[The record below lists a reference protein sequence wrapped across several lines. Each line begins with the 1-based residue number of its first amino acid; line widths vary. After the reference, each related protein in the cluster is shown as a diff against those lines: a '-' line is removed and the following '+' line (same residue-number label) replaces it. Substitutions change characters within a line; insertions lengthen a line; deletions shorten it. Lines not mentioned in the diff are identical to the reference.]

1 MVNVGENPFQSEQLS
16 RLRRRIAKNTSN
28 SKSVA
33 PHVLT
38 SIEVNYNSVEIAR
51 NSIREDWKSQV
62 PFSLTYL
69 PFVAVATCRALSEY
83 PRLNASLD
91 NGEIRIYES
100 VNLAF
105 AVDLD
110 YEGLVAPIVRAV
122 EKMSVGEV
130 ALAIFDI
137 SQRAR
142 KNELVPDDVSG
153 ATFTLTNAGSYGTML
168 SFPIINQPNVAIL
181 STDGVHRKPV
191 VVSDA
196 NGEESICV
204 ASVGVLSLAWDH
216 RPFDGAYVASFM
228 QRLKTLIESTNW
240 VDEIA
245 LPE

>member
-1 MVNVGENPFQSEQLS
+1 M
-16 RLRRRIAKNTSN
+16 
-28 SKSVA
+28 
-33 PHVLT
+33 
-38 SIEVNYNSVEIAR
+38 
-51 NSIREDWKSQV
+51 
-62 PFSLTYL
+62 
-69 PFVAVATCRALSEY
+69 
-83 PRLNASLD
+83 
-91 NGEIRIYES
+91 
-100 VNLAF
+100 
-105 AVDLD
+105 
-110 YEGLVAPIVRAV
+110 VAPIVRAV

-130 ALAIFDI
+130 ALAIFDV

-216 RPFDGAYVASFM
+216 RPFDGA
-228 QRLKTLIESTNW
+228 
-240 VDEIA
+240 
-245 LPE
+245 

>member
-1 MVNVGENPFQSEQLS
+1 MVGVGENPFQSEQLS

-51 NSIREDWKSQV
+51 NSIREDWKSQLQ
-62 PFSLTYL
+62 FSLTYL
-69 PFVAVATCRALSEY
+69 PFVAVAASRALSDY

-91 NGEIRIYES
+91 DGEIRIYES

-110 YEGLVAPIVRAV
+110 YEGLVAPVVRAV

-130 ALAIFDI
+130 ALAIFDV

-168 SFPIINQPNVAIL
+168 SFPIINQPNVGIL
-181 STDGVHRKPV
+181 GVGVVKKRPV
-191 VVSDA
+191 VIETNDGDTIGIKSMMYLSLGFDHRLIDGA
-196 NGEESICV
+196 GGSQFIESIRENIEKID
-204 ASVGVLSLAWDH
+204 LESL
-216 RPFDGAYVASFM
+216 
-228 QRLKTLIESTNW
+228 L
-240 VDEIA
+240 
-245 LPE
+245 